1 MKRNEKDI
9 GEMGQKKDR
18 ETKRREGV
26 TEKRAG
32 DVGWDDGKI
41 KKEERGKIKS
51 LTDED
56 KWHSSRRRR
65 RG

>member
-26 TEKRAG
+26 TEKRG
-32 DVGWDDGKI
+32 MWDGMMERLKR
-41 KKEERGKIKS
+41 KREEKS
-51 LTDED
+51 
-56 KWHSSRRRR
+56 SP
-65 RG
+65 